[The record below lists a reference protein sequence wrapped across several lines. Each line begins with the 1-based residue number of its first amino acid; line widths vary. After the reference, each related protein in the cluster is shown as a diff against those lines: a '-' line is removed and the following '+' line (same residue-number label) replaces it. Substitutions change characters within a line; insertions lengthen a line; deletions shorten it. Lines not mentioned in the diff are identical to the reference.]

1 MVLPE
6 PTGSNPRLVDA
17 PVSVGDLREVGLFGA
32 LPDGVLEGL
41 TRTLATERVA
51 SGTVFFREGEA
62 AHCLYVLIDGEVEV
76 LKKSH
81 AGREHRVA
89 VLGPTDCFGEMSL
102 IDVQPRSATVRA
114 VAPARLLR
122 MTSEDFDRLYRQD
135 LKSYALVVLNIARDL
150 SRRLRVADAILADV
164 AGSVVDRYVG
174 PRK

>member
-1 MVLPE
+1 MVQPE
-6 PTGSNPRLVDA
+6 PPLSNPHLVDT
-17 PVSVGDLREVGLFGA
+17 PVTVADLRGVGLFGA
-32 LPDGVLEGL
+32 VADSVLAGL
-41 TRTLATERVA
+41 TETLDVERVPP
-51 SGTVFFREGEA
+51 GTIIFREGDA
-62 AHCLYVLIDGEVEV
+62 ALCLYVLIDGEVEV

-102 IDVQPRSATVRA
+102 IDVQPRSATVRT

-122 MTSEDFDRLYRQD
+122 MTSEDFDHLYRQD

-174 PRK
+174 ARK

>member
-1 MVLPE
+1 MELPQ
-6 PTGSNPRLVDA
+6 PAGSTPRLIDPPIAVA
-17 PVSVGDLREVGLFGA
+17 DLREVGLFGA
-32 LPDGVLEGL
+32 LPDSVLEGL
-41 TRTLATERVA
+41 THTLATERVPPGA
-51 SGTVFFREGEA
+51 VFFREGDS

-81 AGREHRVA
+81 GGREHRVA

-114 VAPARLLR
+114 VAPARVLR
-122 MTSEDFDRLYRQD
+122 MTSEDFDHLYRQD

-150 SRRLRVADAILADV
+150 SRRLRVADGILADV